1 MPTKVKTIVYI
12 CNILGWF
19 YIIASLLAA
28 LFFLVLFPDKI
39 IGEMPPIVTI
49 ALCLFFIIMGCLLI
63 VTAKGTKKKKTSA
76 RTLGIVISII
86 TLFTNVPLG
95 TIIGIVLLV
104 NFFSSETKE
113 WFSAG

>member
-1 MPTKVKTIVYI
+1 MPKRVKTLVYTCIV
-12 CNILGWF
+12 LGWF
-19 YIIASLLAA
+19 YIVASLLAA
-28 LFFLVLFPDKI
+28 LLFLVLFPDKI

-49 ALCLFFIIMGCLLI
+49 ALCLFFIIIGCLLI
-63 VTAKGTKKKKTSA
+63 VTANGTKKKKKGA

-86 TLFTNVPLG
+86 TLFTNVPIG

-113 WFSAG
+113 WFSTS